1 MYIVTKNN
9 FVFSDNYEL
18 TQVREIDDYALQL
31 SMFQMRTDMENSE
44 LRKLIFRFD
53 YSYGWLYWIIYSGF
67 GFLLGKLNLSFISQ
81 ETLIIFASRQLTLI
95 IFLATLLLVY
105 FILKNLDILSG
116 IIKSGVIYIALLFI
130 LYSPG
135 LTGYVVSV
143 KPVILSIFLMYLAIF
158 VLIPILNSN
167 RVKPG
172 SEFRKIVSAILFG
185 LAAGTKITIIFS
197 FPIILVLLLQLA
209 DDLKVR
215 KFLMQKKTLLYLS
228 FFILSFVFAISPSIY
243 ITPVKSTKEILNL
256 MYIFTQLS
264 AGGQQS
270 IYQGLNNFIASTQA
284 ISPGIIPL
292 IIIAFM
298 LIYKLES
305 RRRLFLGLYLLPY
318 TLIFFLA
325 VSLGNGVEWV
335 VSYSLGISF
344 LLYLAFILALYYIFD
359 YEKVIVK
366 ILFICLL
373 GIIPF
378 NYLNNYPR
386 LKIYDTYTLNHF
398 SDKYNFLSKNGTLK
412 EISLLKEKYGESFF
426 INKVVLQDYQTP
438 LIWSNF
444 RTGMRNVLIYDN
456 WDETKRA
463 YGEVTEVII
472 LKKNK
477 NYSAIN
483 ASDATV
489 SFIKNGKFGKMI
501 CRSDYQGDIH
511 EIYLCK

>member
-1 MYIVTKNN
+1 
-9 FVFSDNYEL
+9 
-18 TQVREIDDYALQL
+18 
-31 SMFQMRTDMENSE
+31 
-44 LRKLIFRFD
+44 
-53 YSYGWLYWIIYSGF
+53 
-67 GFLLGKLNLSFISQ
+67 
-81 ETLIIFASRQLTLI
+81 
-95 IFLATLLLVY
+95 VY

-215 KFLMQKKTLLYLS
+215 KFLMQKKTLLYL
-228 FFILSFVFAISPSIY
+228 FFSILSFVFAISPSIY

-256 MYIFTQLS
+256 IYIFTQLS

-318 TLIFFLA
+318 TLIFFLS

-344 LLYLAFILALYYIFD
+344 LLYLAFILALYCIFD

-386 LKIYDTYTLNHF
+386 LKIHDTYTLNHF

-438 LIWSNF
+438 LIWSTI
-444 RTGMRNVLIYDN
+444 TGMRLRGHMV
-456 WDETKRA
+456 R
-463 YGEVTEVII
+463 
-472 LKKNK
+472 
-477 NYSAIN
+477 
-483 ASDATV
+483 
-489 SFIKNGKFGKMI
+489 
-501 CRSDYQGDIH
+501 
-511 EIYLCK
+511 

>member
-1 MYIVTKNN
+1 
-9 FVFSDNYEL
+9 
-18 TQVREIDDYALQL
+18 
-31 SMFQMRTDMENSE
+31 
-44 LRKLIFRFD
+44 
-53 YSYGWLYWIIYSGF
+53 
-67 GFLLGKLNLSFISQ
+67 
-81 ETLIIFASRQLTLI
+81 
-95 IFLATLLLVY
+95 
-105 FILKNLDILSG
+105 
-116 IIKSGVIYIALLFI
+116 
-130 LYSPG
+130 
-135 LTGYVVSV
+135 
-143 KPVILSIFLMYLAIF
+143 
-158 VLIPILNSN
+158 
-167 RVKPG
+167 
-172 SEFRKIVSAILFG
+172 
-185 LAAGTKITIIFS
+185 
-197 FPIILVLLLQLA
+197 
-209 DDLKVR
+209 
-215 KFLMQKKTLLYLS
+215 
-228 FFILSFVFAISPSIY
+228 
-243 ITPVKSTKEILNL
+243 
-256 MYIFTQLS
+256 
-264 AGGQQS
+264 
-270 IYQGLNNFIASTQA
+270 
-284 ISPGIIPL
+284 
-292 IIIAFM
+292 M

-318 TLIFFLA
+318 TLIFFLS

-344 LLYLAFILALYYIFD
+344 LLYLAFILALYCIFD

-386 LKIYDTYTLNHF
+386 LKIHDTYTLNHF

-501 CRSDYQGDIH
+501 CRSDYQGDIY